1 MDTSVIAAYYLPE
14 PHTQAAQDFLRKT
27 PEAGVSD
34 LVEVEFFSALARR
47 VRMGDL
53 HRQDAERISALFIS
67 HLEGQ
72 AYTRLSMERDAYQTA
87 RAWLGAFEF
96 PLRTLDALHLA
107 AAANHGVPIATRDRA
122 LARAADGLGI
132 RVRRIGRQST
142 GTAPAT

>member
-1 MDTSVIAAYYLPE
+1 
-14 PHTQAAQDFLRKT
+14 LRKT
-27 PEAGVSD
+27 REAVVSD

-53 HRQDAERISALFIS
+53 QRRDAQRISALFIS
-67 HLEGQ
+67 HLEDQ
-72 AYTRLSMERDAYQTA
+72 VYARLSMERDVYLTA
-87 RAWLGAFEF
+87 RALLGTFEL

-107 AAANHGVPIATRDRA
+107 AAANHGVPIATLDRA

-142 GTAPAT
+142 GSAPAT